1 MENRN
6 IDNGKSFDFGKTSAD
21 YAKYRDIY
29 PQKFYSEI
37 HNLGICTENQKVL
50 DLGTGTGV
58 LPRNMYHYGA
68 DFTGIDIAENQIKQA
83 EKLSE
88 GMNIKYFCT
97 PVEKADFKPDS
108 FDAVTACQC
117 FFYFDHEVLAPK
129 LAEILKPHGKF
140 AVMCM
145 EWLPFEDKVAKAT
158 EDLIL
163 KYNPDWN
170 GCNETRHN
178 IYIPEVYNE
187 YFDLETS
194 IIYDIKVPF
203 TAESWNGRIKTC
215 RGIGASLPEEKI
227 AEFEQEHLKMLREI
241 TSENFEILHYCAVA
255 VLSKK

>member
-37 HNLGICTENQKVL
+37 HSLGICTENQKVL

-170 GCNETRHN
+170 GCNETRHK
-178 IYIPEVYNE
+178 IFIPEVYNE
-187 YFDLETS
+187 YFDLKTS